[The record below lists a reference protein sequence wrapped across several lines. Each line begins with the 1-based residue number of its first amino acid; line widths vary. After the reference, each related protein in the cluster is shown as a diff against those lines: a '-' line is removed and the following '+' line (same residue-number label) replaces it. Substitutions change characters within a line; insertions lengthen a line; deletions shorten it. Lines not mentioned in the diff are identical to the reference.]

1 MQIKKG
7 TGNIPVPP
15 CQGLHHPFILFIFEK
30 LQDGVVKVL
39 KNELAVFDSPFLA
52 GR

>member
-1 MQIKKG
+1 M
-7 TGNIPVPP
+7 NIPVPP
-15 CQGLHHPFILFIFEK
+15 CQSLHCPFVFFIFEK
-30 LQDGVVKVL
+30 LQDCMIKLL